1 MKGDVFPKKR
11 KCKNGIVCADNI
23 FADASADMVKL
34 RYRNDGINWI
44 IRKLREGVCFM
55 GKLKAIIFKSKKSI
69 IVTAVI
75 LLTVLAGGGGA
86 YWWYHNAQVLEV
98 SVQTAWKGQ
107 LAKYVPITGDIE
119 ASSRSSL
126 FPSPTAKIV
135 EVLAVEG
142 QVVKK
147 GDVLARIDATE
158 YRTQLDKQTINL
170 ANAETTLAYLS
181 GSSAEMDKASSQNAV
196 SQAGI
201 ALESAQSNYSAAQ
214 GNLDDINTLN
224 ANAINQA
231 KIALENAQSNFTAAK
246 SNLSGRGTLYDNAV
260 SQARLALESAE
271 ANAAALADKLHNVE
285 VANAN
290 AVSQAE
296 LTLENAKAHFRIAKK
311 NLDDLENALYDAQ
324 CALETAKATYESAKL
339 NLDIVKALYDADP
352 ILYALDYQL
361 AQQAVATA
369 EMAVGNAKLALDSAE
384 MSYQAGYNAAKLTVI
399 DAETAVRS
407 AEIALSNTK
416 NAADAEYAAA
426 EKAVSDSEAAVRNAE
441 IAFSNTESAGALEYA
456 AAEKAVS
463 DSEAAVRNAEISVSN
478 ARSSA
483 AARYEAAI
491 KAISDGE
498 KAVRSAGIA
507 LSNLNTTATFSTATS
522 QERIS
527 NQADQIALLKTDIAY
542 LNKKI
547 EECDLK
553 ANVDG
558 IVTKLDV
565 VANEYPKAGDAIIVD
580 GATEYVIS
588 LAVSQYDSVNMRVGQ
603 KATVKVKGIVSE
615 YEGVVSEI
623 GQSAEK
629 SATSADQ
636 DAKVTVKITIT
647 NPDENIKVGY
657 EADAEINTVERLDA
671 LRVNY
676 EAIQIE
682 AESGKAFIYVVGS
695 GNRVEKRYIEIG
707 LETEY
712 DIEILDGLV
721 EGERYVADP
730 DKSIVAG
737 VKVKDSGDA
746 D

>member
-1 MKGDVFPKKR
+1 
-11 KCKNGIVCADNI
+11 
-23 FADASADMVKL
+23 
-34 RYRNDGINWI
+34 
-44 IRKLREGVCFM
+44 M
-55 GKLKAIIFKSKKSI
+55 GKLKAILFKSKKATI
-69 IVTAVI
+69 ITVAV
-75 LLTVLAGGGGA
+75 LLTLLMGGGAA
-86 YWWYHNAQVLEV
+86 YWWYQNAQTQEV
-98 SVQTAWKGQ
+98 SLQTAWKGQ

-126 FPSPTAKIV
+126 YPSPAAKIV

-142 QVVKK
+142 QSVKK
-147 GDVLARIDATE
+147 GDVLARIDSTE

-170 ANAETTLAYLS
+170 ANAEATLAYLS
-181 GSSAEMDKASSQNAV
+181 GSSSEMDKASSQNAV

-201 ALESAQSNYSAAQ
+201 ALENAQSNYSAAQ

-224 ANAINQA
+224 ANAIKQA
-231 KIALENAQSNFTAAK
+231 SIAVENARSNYAAAT
-246 SNLSGRGTLYDNAV
+246 SNLDARGTLYDNAV
-260 SQARLALESAE
+260 SQAQLSLESAE

-285 VANAN
+285 LANAN
-290 AVSQAE
+290 AVGQVE
-296 LTLENAKAHFRIAKK
+296 LTLENAKAHYWIAKK
-311 NLDDLENALYDAQ
+311 ILDDLENALKEAE

-352 ILYALDYQL
+352 ILYAVDYQL
-361 AQQAVATA
+361 AQQAVAAA
-369 EMAVGNAKLALDSAE
+369 ETAVGNAELALDSAE
-384 MSYQAGYNAAKLTVI
+384 MTYQAGHDAAKLAVI
-399 DAETAVRS
+399 DAETAVHS
-407 AEIALSNTK
+407 AEIALSNAE

-426 EKAVSDSEAAVRNAE
+426 EKAVSDSEAAVSNAE
-441 IAFSNTESAGALEYA
+441 IALSNAENAGALEYA

-463 DSEAAVRNAEISVSN
+463 DSEAAVRNAEINLSN
-478 ARSSA
+478 ARSGA
-483 AARYEAAI
+483 AVKYEAAI

-507 LSNLNTTATFSTATS
+507 LSNLQTTANFSSATAE
-522 QERIS
+522 ERIS

-558 IVTKLDV
+558 IVTKMDV
-565 VANEYPKAGDAIIVD
+565 VVNEYPVAGDAIIVD

-588 LAVSQYDSVNMRVGQ
+588 LAVSQFDSVNMRVGQ
-603 KATVKVKGIVSE
+603 KATVKVKGITEE
-615 YEGVVSEI
+615 YEGIVSEI

-636 DAKVTVKITIT
+636 DAKVTVKVTIT

-657 EADAEINTVERLDA
+657 EADAEIITDERLDA

-676 EAIQIE
+676 EAVQVE
-682 AESGKAFIYVVGS
+682 TESGKSYLYVVGS
-695 GNRVEKRYIEIG
+695 GNRVEKRYIETG

-730 DKSIVAG
+730 DKALEAG
-737 VKVKDSGDA
+737 VKVKDSDVA

>member
-1 MKGDVFPKKR
+1 M
-11 KCKNGIVCADNI
+11 
-23 FADASADMVKL
+23 
-34 RYRNDGINWI
+34 
-44 IRKLREGVCFM
+44 REGVFFM

-86 YWWYHNAQVLEV
+86 YWWYQNAQVQEV
-98 SVQTAWKGQ
+98 ALQTAWKGQ

-126 FPSPTAKIV
+126 YPSPVAKIV

-142 QVVKK
+142 QSVKK
-147 GDVLARIDATE
+147 GEVLARIDSTE

-170 ANAETTLAYLS
+170 ANAEATLAYLS
-181 GSSAEMDKASSQNAV
+181 GSSAEMDKTSSQNAV

-201 ALESAQSNYSAAQ
+201 ALETAQSNYSAAQ

-224 ANAINQA
+224 ANAVNQA
-231 KIALENAQSNFTAAK
+231 KIALENAQSNYAAAN
-246 SNLSGRGTLYDNAV
+246 SNLSARGTLYDNAV
-260 SQARLALESAE
+260 SQARIVLESAQS
-271 ANAAALADKLHNVE
+271 NVAALADKLHNVE
-285 VANAN
+285 IANAN
-290 AVSQAE
+290 AVGQAE
-296 LTLENAKAHFRIAKK
+296 LTLENAKAHYWIAKK
-311 NLDDLENALYDAQ
+311 NLDDLENVLKEAQ
-324 CALETAKATYESAKL
+324 CALETEKTTYESAKL

-352 ILYALDYQL
+352 ILYAVDYQL
-361 AQQAVATA
+361 AQQAVVAAETA
-369 EMAVGNAKLALDSAE
+369 VWNAELALDSAE
-384 MSYQAGYNAAKLTVI
+384 MSYQAGHDTAKLAVI

-407 AEIALSNTK
+407 AEIALSNAK

-426 EKAVSDSEAAVRNAE
+426 AKAVSDSEAAVSNAE
-441 IAFSNTESAGALEYA
+441 IALSNAENAGSLEYA

-463 DSEAAVRNAEISVSN
+463 DSAAAVRNAEIILSN
-478 ARSSA
+478 ARSGA
-483 AARYEAAI
+483 AVKYEAAV

-507 LSNLNTTATFSTATS
+507 LSNLNTTATFSTATAE
-522 QERIS
+522 ERIS

-558 IVTKLDV
+558 IVTKMDV
-565 VANEYPKAGDAIIVD
+565 VANEYPKAGDAIIID
-580 GATEYVIS
+580 GATEYIVS
-588 LAVSQYDSVNMRVGQ
+588 LAVSQFDSVNMRVGQ
-603 KATVKVKGIVSE
+603 KAKVKVKGVAEE

-636 DAKVTVKITIT
+636 DAKVAVKVTIT
-647 NPDENIKVGY
+647 DPDENIKVGY
-657 EADAEINTVERLDA
+657 EADAEIITVERLDA
-671 LRVNY
+671 LRVNF
-676 EAIQIE
+676 EAVQIE
-682 AESGKAFIYVVGS
+682 ADSGKAYVYVVDS
-695 GNRVEKRYIEIG
+695 GNRVEKRYIETG

-712 DIEILDGLV
+712 DIEVVDGLV

-730 DKSIVAG
+730 NKDILSG
-737 VKVKDSGDA
+737 VKVKDSDIA

>member
-1 MKGDVFPKKR
+1 
-11 KCKNGIVCADNI
+11 
-23 FADASADMVKL
+23 
-34 RYRNDGINWI
+34 
-44 IRKLREGVCFM
+44 M

-69 IVTAVI
+69 IVTAVL
-75 LLTVLAGGGGA
+75 LLTVLAGGGTA
-86 YWWYHNAQVLEV
+86 YWWYQNAQVQEISL
-98 SVQTAWKGQ
+98 QTAWKGQ

-126 FPSPTAKIV
+126 YPSPTAKIV

-142 QVVKK
+142 QAVKK
-147 GDVLARIDATE
+147 GEVLARIDSTE

-170 ANAETTLAYLS
+170 ANAEATLAYLS
-181 GSSAEMDKASSQNAV
+181 GSSAEMDKSSSQNAV

-201 ALESAQSNYSAAQ
+201 ALENAQSNYSAAQ

-224 ANAINQA
+224 ANAIHQA
-231 KIALENAQSNFTAAK
+231 QIALENAQSNYAAAK
-246 SNLSGRGTLYDNAV
+246 SNLSERGTLYDNAL
-260 SQARLALESAE
+260 SQAQIALESAQS
-271 ANAAALADKLHNVE
+271 NAAALADKLNNVE
-285 VANAN
+285 IANAN
-290 AVSQAE
+290 AVGQAE
-296 LTLENAKAHFRIAKK
+296 LTLENAKAHYWIAKK
-311 NLDDLENALYDAQ
+311 NLDDLENALYEAE
-324 CALETAKATYESAKL
+324 CSLETAKAAYASAKL

-352 ILYALDYQL
+352 ILYAVDYQL

-369 EMAVGNAKLALDSAE
+369 ETAVWNAELALDSAE
-384 MSYQAGYNAAKLTVI
+384 MSYQAGYDAAKLAVI
-399 DAETAVRS
+399 DAETAVHS
-407 AEIALSNTK
+407 AEIALSNAK

-426 EKAVSDSEAAVRNAE
+426 EKAVSDSETAVRNAE
-441 IAFSNTESAGALEYA
+441 IALSNAESAGALEYA

-463 DSEAAVRNAEISVSN
+463 DSEAAVRNAEITLSN
-478 ARSSA
+478 ARSGA
-483 AARYEAAI
+483 AVKYEAAV

-507 LSNLNTTATFSTATS
+507 LSNLQTTASYSSATTE
-522 QERIS
+522 ERIS
-527 NQADQIALLKTDIAY
+527 NQADQIALLKTDIVY

-558 IVTKLDV
+558 VVTKMDV
-565 VANEYPKAGDAIIVD
+565 VANEYPQIGDAIIVD

-603 KATVKVKGIVSE
+603 KANVKVKGVIGE
-615 YEGVVSEI
+615 YEGIVSEI

-636 DAKVTVKITIT
+636 DAKVAVKVTIT
-647 NPDENIKVGY
+647 DPDENIKVGY
-657 EADAEINTVERLDA
+657 EVDAEIITIERLDA

-676 EAIQIE
+676 EAVQIE
-682 AESGKAFIYVVGS
+682 AESGKAYVYVVDS
-695 GNRVEKRYIEIG
+695 SNRVEKRYIETG

-721 EGERYVADP
+721 EGERYVVDP
-730 DKSIVAG
+730 DKELVAG
-737 VKVKDSGDA
+737 VKVKDSGDT

>member
-1 MKGDVFPKKR
+1 
-11 KCKNGIVCADNI
+11 
-23 FADASADMVKL
+23 MVKL
-34 RYRNDGINWI
+34 RYRNDGINWN
-44 IRKLREGVCFM
+44 IRKLREGVFFM

-69 IVTAVI
+69 IVTAVL
-75 LLTVLAGGGGA
+75 LLTLLVGGGTA
-86 YWWYHNAQVLEV
+86 YWWYQNAQVQEV
-98 SVQTAWKGQ
+98 SVHTAWKGQ

-135 EVLAVEG
+135 EVLAEEG
-142 QVVKK
+142 QAVKK

-158 YRTQLDKQTINL
+158 YRTQLDKQTINF
-170 ANAETTLAYLS
+170 ANAEATLAYLS

-201 ALESAQSNYSAAQ
+201 ALETAQSNYSAAQ

-224 ANAINQA
+224 ANAISQA
-231 KIALENAQSNFTAAK
+231 NLALENAQSNYAAAV

-260 SQARLALESAE
+260 SQAQIALESAQ

-285 VANAN
+285 IANAN
-290 AVSQAE
+290 AVGQAQ
-296 LTLENAKAHFRIAKK
+296 LTLENAKAHYWIAKK
-311 NLDDLENALYDAQ
+311 NFDDLDNALKEAQ
-324 CALETAKATYESAKL
+324 CALETAKTTYESAKL

-352 ILYALDYQL
+352 ILYAFDYQL
-361 AQQAVATA
+361 AQQVVAAA
-369 EMAVGNAKLALDSAE
+369 ETAVGNAELTLDSAE
-384 MSYQAGYNAAKLTVI
+384 MSYQAGYNTAKLAVI
-399 DAETAVRS
+399 DAETAVSS
-407 AEIALSNTK
+407 AEIALSNAE

-426 EKAVSDSEAAVRNAE
+426 EKAVSDSESAVSNAE
-441 IAFSNTESAGALEYA
+441 IALSNAESAGSIEYA

-478 ARSSA
+478 ARSGA
-483 AARYEAAI
+483 AVKYEAAI

-507 LSNLNTTATFSTATS
+507 LSNLNTSATFSSATAE
-522 QERIS
+522 ERIS
-527 NQADQIALLKTDIAY
+527 NQADQIALLKTDIVY

-558 IVTKLDV
+558 IVTKMDV
-565 VANEYPKAGDAIIVD
+565 VANEYPQVGDAIIVD

-588 LAVSQYDSVNMRVGQ
+588 LAVSQFDSVNMRVGQ
-603 KATVKVKGIVSE
+603 KATVKVKGVAAE

-629 SATSADQ
+629 YATSADQ

-647 NPDENIKVGY
+647 DPDENIKVGY
-657 EADAEINTVERLDA
+657 EADAEIITVERLDA

-676 EAIQIE
+676 EAVQIE
-682 AESGKAFIYVVGS
+682 AESGKAYVYVVDS
-695 GNRVEKRYIEIG
+695 SNRVEKRYIETG

-712 DIEILDGLV
+712 DIEVLDGLV

-730 DKSIVAG
+730 NKDIMAG
-737 VKVKDSGDA
+737 IKVKDSGDG